1 MGFLVYPVTQKFSP
15 TNPQTAK
22 VMEKWNLDDR
32 RELIQRERNKRIDV
46 AR

>member
-1 MGFLVYPVTQKFSP
+1 MDFLVYPVAQKISP
-15 TNPQTAK
+15 TNPQTGK
-22 VMEKWNLDDR
+22 VMEKWNLGDR

>member
-1 MGFLVYPVTQKFSP
+1 
-15 TNPQTAK
+15 
-22 VMEKWNLDDR
+22 MEKWNLGDR

>member
-1 MGFLVYPVTQKFSP
+1 VDFLVYPATQKFPP
-15 TNPQTAK
+15 TNPLTAK
-22 VMEKWNLDDR
+22 VMGKWNLGDR

>member
-1 MGFLVYPVTQKFSP
+1 M
-15 TNPQTAK
+15 NPQTAK
-22 VMEKWNLDDR
+22 VMEKWNQGDR